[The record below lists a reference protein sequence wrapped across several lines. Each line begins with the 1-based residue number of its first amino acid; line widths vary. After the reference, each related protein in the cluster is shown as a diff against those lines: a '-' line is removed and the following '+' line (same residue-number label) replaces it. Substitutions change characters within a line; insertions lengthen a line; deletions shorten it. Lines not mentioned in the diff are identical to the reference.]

1 MGWQYFVLGSIA
13 YQILKMLALAINR
26 AVIEH
31 REKKFLKL
39 VSIEFPGKPKIT
51 FIALDTSDKRAM
63 AKLERELRAQYDI
76 PEEQDEDRDRD
87 RGLDRGLRRRAP
99 RHREG
104 PPR

>member
-1 MGWQYFVLGSIA
+1 MNWQYFVLGVIA
-13 YQILKMLALAINR
+13 YQIFKMLALAINH
-26 AVIEH
+26 AIIEH

-39 VSIEFPGKPKIT
+39 VNIEFPDKPKIT

-63 AKLERELRAQYDI
+63 AKLERELRERFDI
-76 PEEQDEDRDRD
+76 PEEQDEDRSRD
-87 RGLDRGLRRRAP
+87 RGLDRSLRRRAP

>member
-1 MGWQYFVLGSIA
+1 MDWQYFVLGVIA

-26 AVIEH
+26 SVIEH
-31 REKKFLKL
+31 RQKKFLKL
-39 VSIEFPGKPKIT
+39 VNIEFPDNSKIT

-63 AKLERELRAQYDI
+63 AKLERELRAQFNI
-76 PEEQDEDRDRD
+76 PEEQDEDRGRD
-87 RGLDRGLRRRAP
+87 RGLNGSLRRTAS